1 MGGYISEG
9 NSFDLCLSNK
19 FIEMDRNDSKLVAAA
34 RVHPMNWVSN
44 VTKECINVICPDLS
58 RGLHVKITFV
68 ILGGEFIHRDGE

>member
-34 RVHPMNWVSN
+34 RVHRINSVSN
-44 VTKECINVICPDLS
+44 VTKECLCKYAP
-58 RGLHVKITFV
+58 T
-68 ILGGEFIHRDGE
+68 